1 LGEVPSSWAASAGVS
16 VSIGCEPMAPAD
28 PLPTVPGAP
37 AVETPVDEPAVL
49 DLVGHPAG
57 WEG

>member
-1 LGEVPSSWAASAGVS
+1 

-37 AVETPVDEPAVL
+37 PVETPVDEPAVL

-57 WEG
+57 WQG